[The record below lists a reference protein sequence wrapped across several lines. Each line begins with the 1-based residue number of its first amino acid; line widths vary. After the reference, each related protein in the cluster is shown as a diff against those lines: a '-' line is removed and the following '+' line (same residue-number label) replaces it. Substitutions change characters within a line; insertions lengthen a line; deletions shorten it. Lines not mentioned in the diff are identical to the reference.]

1 MISPDQEIAEG
12 GGEEDPRRPHVVLG
26 VEEAVIRLAL
36 VTALTK
42 VAGQVVVARGTSR
55 LSESVPPVTLRGERD
70 IINDASIPNDNTTHI
85 IYKVTGYTGHY
96 RGDLDIRYIS
106 SRTNRYLPGSL

>member
-1 MISPDQEIAEG
+1 MISPDQEIGEG

-36 VTALTK
+36 LTALTK

-55 LSESVPPVTLRGERD
+55 LSESVPPVTLRGERG
-70 IINDASIPNDNTTHI
+70 INDASIPNDNTPHI
-85 IYKVTGYTGHY
+85 VYKVTGYKVA
-96 RGDLDIRYIS
+96 L
-106 SRTNRYLPGSL
+106 